1 MKLPSKSQW
10 RQFFKVLTKKEK
22 NIFLIFLFFF
32 LSSSIFLL
40 INFYFQ
46 NTEVKAAIGG
56 KYIEGILAE
65 NGGPRYINPIY
76 AETSDV
82 NRDLVEMIFS
92 GLMKYSPDG
101 KIIPDLV
108 KEDYKVLEEGII
120 YEFSLKENLFW
131 HDSKPLTADDVIFT
145 IEAIQNPEINSPL
158 RVNWLGVEVEKIS
171 DSSFRFT
178 LKNPSAV
185 FLENCTVKIIPKHI
199 WQDISSQNF
208 PLATYN
214 LAPVGSGPYKFKK
227 IFQGKEGNIE
237 SLDLERNSEYFG
249 KKPNI
254 SQISFQFFNNKEQL
268 IAAANL
274 GKINGF
280 SIRPSKDISFKN
292 NQFQQYSLSL
302 PRYFAIFLNP
312 QKLKL
317 FSEEKI
323 RQALN
328 YGIDK
333 EEIVQEVLGGRGEII
348 DSPILPEI
356 YGFEKPLE
364 IYDFNPEKAKELLNK
379 AGFTK
384 FNQEG
389 ILVKTVKEEPS
400 FQFKS
405 DLKIGS
411 EGNEVK
417 KLQECLAR
425 DPEIYPE
432 GEVTSYFGSK
442 TKAAVIRF
450 QEKYKED
457 VLSPYNLTKG
467 TGEVKTST
475 RAKLNEIYFQSSEE
489 TIPLKFSLTTVDQ
502 PLLIEMASMVKSQLE
517 KLGIETEI
525 KTFDSF
531 TLEREIIKPR
541 DYEALLF
548 GEVLGAIPD
557 PFPFWSSL
565 QKKDPGLNLSIYE
578 NKECDKLLEEARQSL
593 DDEIRKEKLEEF
605 QNILIEDAPVVF
617 LVNPDYLYFVSK
629 KIKGIDTKLISDPS
643 KRFSGIENWYIKTKR
658 AWK

>member
-56 KYIEGILAE
+56 KYIEGILTE

-227 IFQGKEGNIE
+227 IFQDKEGNIE

-489 TIPLKFSLTTVDQ
+489 TISLKFSLTTVDQ

-525 KTFDSF
+525 KTFDNF

>member
-56 KYIEGILAE
+56 KYIEGILTE

-425 DPEIYPE
+425 DPKIYPE

-525 KTFDSF
+525 KTFDNF

>member
-56 KYIEGILAE
+56 KYIEGILTE

-489 TIPLKFSLTTVDQ
+489 TISLKFSLTTVDQ

-525 KTFDSF
+525 KTFDNF

>member
-56 KYIEGILAE
+56 KYIEGILTE